1 VANVSEELTCAAAD
15 RGRNGHASPQVPYR
29 SLDAEVGLI
38 GDECS
43 AEARRLLRENGD
55 RLDGIAVLLPERKRL
70 DEPAVYAAGVSPAID
85 ECRCR

>member
-1 VANVSEELTCAAAD
+1 VANVSEQLTRPAAD
-15 RGRNGHASPQVPYR
+15 RGRNEHASPQLPDW

-43 AEARRLLRENGD
+43 AAARRLLRENGD
-55 RLDGIAVLLPERKRL
+55 RLDGIAALLLERKRL